1 MPQLRTFFG
10 KLLTRLALLG
20 FAAAFALIVPA
31 DTPPAN
37 TRYDRVLGYTKDSLY
52 NYVAWALGAI
62 FAKLGQTHSDPT
74 AFLPESERAA
84 FVVDYLARV
93 AELQTLNSDLERV
106 LSSGADN
113 LATLIK
119 RRDLISAQIERETS
133 LAEAIIE
140 SQVAAVLRDEG
151 FAVLGEV
158 FPPVSARFTALPALL
173 VISPRDQIV
182 REMTI
187 NLNHLPPDA
196 VRDLE
201 ARLEADLN
209 LSALITPIGGLALF
223 PSMVIQ
229 TWHAP
234 FLIETVAHEW
244 AHHYLLFF
252 PLGWDYAGASETWII
267 NETTASLFGKEV
279 GRKVIERYYSAFPQV
294 LRLLPPPDPALR
306 TEPTPTPTA
315 TPDPSMPAPFNAAAV
330 LDATR
335 RRVDALLAE
344 GNIDA
349 AEAYMEAQR
358 RLLAENGYFYRRINQ
373 AFFAFYGGYQLPSG
387 GGAGGADPI
396 GPAVAA
402 LRRHAPD
409 LRAWL
414 EQMRYL
420 TTRDALLAARESLP

>member
-1 MPQLRTFFG
+1 MARLGTFFG
-10 KLLTRLALLG
+10 WLLTRLALLG

-37 TRYDRVLGYTKDSLY
+37 TRYDRVLGYAKDSLY
-52 NYVAWALGAI
+52 NYVAWEIGAI
-62 FAKLGQTHSDPT
+62 FAKLGQTHADPT

-93 AELQTLNSDLERV
+93 AELQTLNSDLERA
-106 LSSGADN
+106 LSSSADN
-113 LATLIK
+113 VTALIE
-119 RRDLISAQIERETS
+119 RRDALGAKIDRETP

-140 SQVAAVLRDEG
+140 SQVAAVLREEG
-151 FAVLGEV
+151 FAMFGEV

-252 PLGWDYAGASETWII
+252 PLGWDYAGTSETWII

-294 LRLLPPPDPALR
+294 MRLLPPPDPALR
-306 TEPTPTPTA
+306 AEPTPAPTA
-315 TPDPSMPAPFNAAAV
+315 TPDPSTPAPFNAAAV
-330 LDATR
+330 LDTTR

-344 GNIDA
+344 GKVDE

-373 AFFAFYGGYQLPSG
+373 AFFAFYGGYQSPSG

-402 LRRHAPD
+402 LRRNAPD

-420 TTRDALLAARESLP
+420 TKREELLAARATLP

>member
-1 MPQLRTFFG
+1 MRRFRRLLG
-10 KLLTRLALLG
+10 KIFTRLILLI
-20 FAAAFALIVPA
+20 FAAAFVVVVPS

-37 TRYDRVLGYTKDSLY
+37 TRADRVLGYAKDSLY
-52 NYVAWALGAI
+52 NYVAWLIGAVV
-62 FAKLGQTHSDPT
+62 AKLGQTHADPT
-74 AFLPESERAA
+74 AFMTESARSA

-93 AELQTLNSDLERV
+93 AQLQALNSDLERS
-106 LSSGADN
+106 LSNGFADVTALVTQRDM
-113 LATLIK
+113 LANQV
-119 RRDLISAQIERETS
+119 ARETP

-151 FAVLGEV
+151 FAIFGEV

-173 VISPRDQIV
+173 VISPRDRIV
-182 REMTI
+182 RELTV
-187 NLNHLPPDA
+187 NLNFLPPDA
-196 VRDLE
+196 VTDLE
-201 ARLEADLN
+201 RRLETELDV
-209 LSALITPIGGLALF
+209 SALITPIGGLALF

-252 PLGWDYAGASETWII
+252 PLGWDYSGASETWMI

-279 GRKVIERYYSAFPQV
+279 GRKVVERFYGAYPQV
-294 LRLLPPPDPALR
+294 LRLLPPPDPALSA
-306 TEPTPTPTA
+306 TPVPTA
-315 TPDPSMPAPFNAAAV
+315 TSDPRLPPPFDAAAV

-344 GNIDA
+344 GKVEE
-349 AEAYMEAQR
+349 AESFMEAQR

-387 GGAGGADPI
+387 GGAGGADSI
-396 GPAVAA
+396 GPSVAA
-402 LRRHAPD
+402 LRRHAPS

-414 EQMRYL
+414 EQMRFL
-420 TTRDALLAARESLP
+420 TTREALLAARARLP

>member
-1 MPQLRTFFG
+1 MSRLRQLLGRLF
-10 KLLTRLALLG
+10 TRLILLI
-20 FAAAFALIVPA
+20 FAAAFIVSVPA

-37 TRYDRVLGYTKDSLY
+37 TRSDRVLGYAKDSLY
-52 NYVAWALGAI
+52 NYVGWLLGAAI
-62 FAKLGQTHSDPT
+62 AKIGQTHADPS
-74 AFLPESERAA
+74 AFMPEAARAA
-84 FVVDYLARV
+84 FVVDYAARV
-93 AELQTLNSDLERV
+93 GQLQSLNSQLERA
-106 LSSGADN
+106 LSDGSADVTALQAERDA
-113 LATLIK
+113 LA
-119 RRDLISAQIERETS
+119 AQVARETP

-140 SQVAAVLRDEG
+140 TQVAALLREEG
-151 FAVLGEV
+151 FALFGEV

-173 VISPRDQIV
+173 VISPRDRIQ
-182 REMTI
+182 RELTV

-196 VRDLE
+196 VSALE
-201 ARLEADLN
+201 QRLEAELN

-229 TWHAP
+229 TWHVP

-252 PLGWDYAGASETWII
+252 PLGWDYSGGSETWII

-279 GRKVIERYYSAFPQV
+279 GRKVVERYYSAFPQV
-294 LRLLPPPDPALR
+294 MRLLPPLDPALSP
-306 TEPTPTPTA
+306 TPLPTPTP
-315 TPDPSMPAPFNAAAV
+315 DPTQPPPFDPAAV

-344 GNIDA
+344 GKIET
-349 AEAYMEAQR
+349 AEAFMEAQR

-387 GGAGGADPI
+387 GGAGGDDPI
-396 GPAVAA
+396 GPTVAA
-402 LRRHAPD
+402 LRRQAPS

-414 EQMRYL
+414 AQMRFL
-420 TTRDALLAARESLP
+420 TTREALLAARAQLP

>member
-1 MPQLRTFFG
+1 MQRFRAFFG
-10 KLLTRLALLG
+10 KLFTRFALLC

-37 TRYDRVLGYTKDSLY
+37 TRYDRVLGYAKDSLY
-52 NYVAWALGAI
+52 NYVAWELGAI

-74 AFLPESERAA
+74 AFLSEPERAA
-84 FVVDYLARV
+84 FVVNYLARV
-93 AELQTLNSDLERV
+93 ADLQTLNSDLERA
-106 LSSGADN
+106 LNSGTDDLTA
-113 LATLIK
+113 LIE
-119 RRDLISAQIERETS
+119 RRDALSAQIERETP

-201 ARLEADLN
+201 ARLEAELN

-252 PLGWDYAGASETWII
+252 PLGWDYAGTSETWII

-294 LRLLPPPDPALR
+294 MRLLPPPDPALSA
-306 TEPTPTPTA
+306 EPTPAPTTTPE
-315 TPDPSMPAPFNAAAV
+315 PSTPAPFDAAAV
-330 LDATR
+330 LDTTR

-344 GNIDA
+344 GNVDE

-373 AFFAFYGGYQLPSG
+373 AFFAFYGGYQSPSG

-396 GPAVAA
+396 GPAVAT
-402 LRRHAPD
+402 LRRNAPD

-414 EQMRYL
+414 AQMRYI
-420 TTRDALLAARESLP
+420 TTREGLLAARAGLP